1 MQNNDLNLNFF
12 WKDYFE
18 ISNNPFSHT
27 IAGMVKLSGDYGI
40 LSEKEYKLLVDL
52 YSLFVASFKKG
63 SNGELLAKTI
73 SALQNELTFLVGN
86 FGFPYSKFLQDID
99 VPEDLLSEIF
109 LNRLK
114 KSQLDFQKKMEK
126 SNKKQTLINLI
137 DFME

>member
-1 MQNNDLNLNFF
+1 M
-12 WKDYFE
+12 
-18 ISNNPFSHT
+18 
-27 IAGMVKLSGDYGI
+27 ARVAGDYGI

-114 KSQLDFQKKMEK
+114 KSQLDFQKKMDK
-126 SNKKQTLINLI
+126 ANKKQTLINLI
-137 DFME
+137 DFMEGEINHEYTHKVKTELVLKLLIYL